1 MSVDI
6 RKVRDMNGLIAYFA
20 ETLNWRIDLDDFDDI
35 EDIAYDFEAEDIGL
49 KEEAFAKIKSLRQL
63 PPLVDGQKWGIFCV
77 EFDSRKFEV
86 TALRKIL
93 SGLIPKRRNSADHAV
108 WSQQDLLFICFWGE
122 DNDRTIGIAHF
133 EDMESGL
140 PQIKMISCAPALEDF
155 TQIKTFED
163 RLKSLKWP
171 MNYVDHEKWQADW
184 ASAFT
189 TGYKQTIRDAST
201 LTIQLAIEAQGI
213 RNRILD
219 ILEVESPNGYVHL
232 LFEKFRNTLIHDMT
246 ETQFADMYA
255 QTVVYGLFS
264 ARCMDETQDD
274 FSAAEAVDCIPN
286 TNPFLKHL
294 MKECLG
300 AENTGKL
307 SFDELEIGNVVDLLM
322 HTKTDAIIADFNRQ
336 TGGGREDPVIHFYEE
351 FLTAYDKMQK
361 VQRGVYYTPQ
371 PVVNFIVRAVDTI
384 IKQDFGL
391 EDGLASTETKTIK
404 IMRQS
409 KRRVGY
415 YYTQVEDTEEV
426 PAIQVLDPATGTG
439 TFIRQTIL
447 QIYENFKEKNKGLS
461 TDDLKKAWNA
471 YVPEHLLPRINAF
484 ELMMA
489 PYAVAHMKLAMV
501 LRDTGYEFESDNRLN
516 VYLTNSLEEP
526 GNSDGQLTLWADPLA
541 TESISANAVKKNKG
555 INIIIGNP
563 PYSGE
568 SANKNEWIMALMEDY
583 KKEPGKTIRLQEQNS
598 KWINDDYVK
607 FIRYAQS
614 IIETSNQGILA
625 FINPHGFI
633 DNPTF
638 RGMRWALLEAFSE
651 IYILDLHGNAKKREV
666 SPDGTK
672 DENVFDIQQGVCIFI
687 GIRGTG
693 KKCRVFHADLYGV
706 RESKYN
712 ALNDML
718 FGDVEWTEISPM
730 ADNYLFIEQ
739 NTGLTK
745 KWDTF
750 FKLEEAFPVNGVG
763 ICSKRDPIAFHD
775 NQEELIAVLTDF
787 ASMPEDELKKKYN
800 VTSESRDQKV
810 VYAKEN
816 IINYG
821 IKPEFIKQCL
831 YRPFDLK
838 WTYYTDKVRGFLAY
852 PVFKVLSNMLYE
864 NVGLIV
870 SRQGQASDLAS
881 WNVVFSTDRIVD
893 LNVFR
898 RGGGCLFPL
907 YIYTNE
913 FGQPVRKP
921 NLNTTIIREF
931 SERVGLDCS
940 NGSISDRRLYFT
952 PEDFWNYIYAVL
964 HSNVYRTTFKE
975 FLNLDFPRI
984 PFIEDAEKFWEL
996 VDLGNALKN
1005 VHLMKDTSV
1014 YTLFEAKLS
1023 EGSNLIEKL
1032 TYKDNAVYI
1041 NKHQRFSNIPQ
1052 SIWDF
1057 QIGGYQPLE
1066 KWLKDRKGTVLSDSD
1081 VCHYG
1086 LIVGS
1091 IIKTQSL
1098 MSDIDSAIGQF

>member
-20 ETLNWRIDLDDFDDI
+20 ETLNWKIDLDDFDDI

-108 WSQQDLLFICFWGE
+108 WNQQDLLFICFWGE
-122 DNDRTIGIAHF
+122 DNDRTIGVAHF
-133 EDMESGL
+133 EDVESGL

-184 ASAFT
+184 SSAFT
-189 TGYKQTIRDAST
+189 TGYKQAIRDAST

-232 LFEKFRNTLIHDMT
+232 LYEKFRNTLIHDMT

-274 FSAAEAVDCIPN
+274 FSAAEAVECIPN

-307 SFDELEIGNVVDLLM
+307 SFDELEIGNVVDLLK

-351 FLTAYDKMQK
+351 FLAAYDKMQK

-384 IKQDFGL
+384 IKKDFGL
-391 EDGLASTETKTIK
+391 EDGLASTATKTIK
-404 IMRQS
+404 VMRQS

-426 PAIQVLDPATGTG
+426 PAVQVLDPATGTG

-461 TDDLKKAWNA
+461 PDDLKKAWNA

-501 LRDTGYEFESDNRLN
+501 LRDTGYDFGSDARLQ
-516 VYLTNSLEEP
+516 VYLTNSIEEA

-541 TESISANAVKKNKG
+541 TESIAANAVKKNTG

-563 PYSGE
+563 PYNVS
-568 SANKNEWIMALMEDY
+568 STNKNEWISRLIQPY
-583 KKEPGKTIRLQEQNS
+583 KEGLTERKLNLD
-598 KWINDDYVK
+598 DDYIK
-607 FIRYAQS
+607 FLRLAQT
-614 IIETSNQGILA
+614 IADTSEHAIV
-625 FINPHGFI
+625 GFI
-633 DNPTF
+633 TNNSYIDGITHRQIRKSLMSTF
-638 RGMRWALLEAFSE
+638 AD
-651 IYILDLHGNAKKREV
+651 IYILDLHGNVMKHEKAPNGER
-666 SPDGTK
+666 
-672 DENVFDIQQGVCIFI
+672 DENVFDITQGVSICLMVRNARKRTHSVFHFDLMGTRETKYAFLNSQGIEHIDWQSIEPDEEKALFVPFNADKRTSYMSGIRVENLFPLFNSGIQTKCDALSVGIRQSDVENVISDFATKSVDELRKCYPYKTDSSGWNFEKAQAEIVKGGYTFTPYYYRPFDVRYTVYTGKSGGFI
-687 GIRGTG
+687 GRSREVVMQHVVGHRDNICLCMMKQFFQDTTYNHVLISNLPIDERTLYSNRGGT
-693 KKCRVFHADLYGV
+693 
-706 RESKYN
+706 
-712 ALNDML
+712 
-718 FGDVEWTEISPM
+718 
-730 ADNYLFIEQ
+730 YLFPLYVYSTEFGRTIRRYNFNAEEIKRIENVLGLSLSQ
-739 NTGLTK
+739 EKKDGSFTG
-745 KWDTF
+745 
-750 FKLEEAFPVNGVG
+750 
-763 ICSKRDPIAFHD
+763 
-775 NQEELIAVLTDF
+775 EELIAYIYSVLYSNKFRNAYNEYLKYDF
-787 ASMPEDELKKKYN
+787 
-800 VTSESRDQKV
+800 
-810 VYAKEN
+810 
-816 IINYG
+816 
-821 IKPEFIKQCL
+821 
-831 YRPFDLK
+831 
-838 WTYYTDKVRGFLAY
+838 
-852 PVFKVLSNMLYE
+852 PVIPLP
-864 NVGLIV
+864 
-870 SRQGQASDLAS
+870 
-881 WNVVFSTDRIVD
+881 TDR
-893 LNVFR
+893 
-898 RGGGCLFPL
+898 
-907 YIYTNE
+907 E
-913 FGQPVRKP
+913 
-921 NLNTTIIREF
+921 
-931 SERVGLDCS
+931 
-940 NGSISDRRLYFT
+940 YF
-952 PEDFWNYIYAVL
+952 
-964 HSNVYRTTFKE
+964 YRMVE
-975 FLNLDFPRI
+975 
-984 PFIEDAEKFWEL
+984 
-996 VDLGNALKN
+996 LGNALIRLHIPDN
-1005 VHLMKDTSV
+1005 YFRDNDEEVVLPVLMKYGFDKAQHSIRLNDDLGIPVSWDGV
-1014 YTLFEAKLS
+1014 YDYE
-1023 EGSNLIEKL
+1023 
-1032 TYKDNAVYI
+1032 
-1041 NKHQRFSNIPQ
+1041 
-1052 SIWDF
+1052 
-1057 QIGGYQPLE
+1057 IGGYKPIQ
-1066 KWLKDRKGTVLSDSD
+1066 KWLKDRKGQPLAKADLD
-1081 VCHYG
+1081 C
-1086 LIVGS
+1086 LARIV
-1091 IIKTQSL
+1091 
-1098 MSDIDSAIGQF
+1098 SAIQNTVELMNQVDSTIQVS